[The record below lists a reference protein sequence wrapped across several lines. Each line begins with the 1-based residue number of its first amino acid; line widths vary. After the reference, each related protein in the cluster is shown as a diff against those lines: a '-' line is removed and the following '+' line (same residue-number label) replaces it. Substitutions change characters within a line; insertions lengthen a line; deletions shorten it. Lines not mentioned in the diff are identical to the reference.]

1 MKYNSND
8 DMTRLKDSFISL
20 FDSFNGEQE
29 ASDIAYEYVSGAWK
43 FISSSKD
50 PSKLDLTFASFGAVV
65 DLIGGYVLRR
75 ERLIYMYG
83 NDDQMTYG
91 IEDVINTIKGY
102 VLLTVFCQLEE
113 NRRSPGFILE
123 GDRICIR
130 YFTDSGSVGVYDPV
144 DAVYEVMNSMELIRI
159 GSMLKGNFDA
169 EPLFA
174 GLPYFE

>member
-1 MKYNSND
+1 MNYNSND

-29 ASDIAYEYVSGAWK
+29 ASYIAYGYVSGAWD
-43 FISSSKD
+43 FISSASD
-50 PSKLDLTFASFGAVV
+50 PSKLDLTFASFGPVI
-65 DLIGGYVLRR
+65 DLIASYVLQR
-75 ERLIYMYG
+75 ERVVFMYG
-83 NDDQMTYG
+83 NDDKMTYG
-91 IEDVINTIKGY
+91 IEDVVNTVKGY
-102 VLLTVFCQLEE
+102 ILLTVFCQLEE

-174 GLPYFE
+174 GLPYYE